1 MDKFLEKLNEE
12 AEALAKEYL
21 VADDID
27 KAEAILEE
35 VNIRLS
41 ILANAQSLKTSTLTA
56 DFTQQM
62 QEQAKNIDFSKIDFN
77 DLMKQF
83 GSMK

>member
-12 AEALAKEYL
+12 AEKLAKEYL

>member
-1 MDKFLEKLNEE
+1 MEEFLNKLNEE

-21 VADDID
+21 TEDNID
-27 KAEAILEE
+27 KAEIILEE
-35 VNIRLS
+35 VDIRLS

-62 QEQAKNIDFSKIDFN
+62 QEQAKNIDFSKLDLN
-77 DLMKQF
+77 DLMKQL
-83 GSMK
+83 GNMK

>member
-21 VADDID
+21 AADHTDE
-27 KAEAILEE
+27 AEVILEE
-35 VNIRLS
+35 VNVRLS

-62 QEQAKNIDFSKIDFN
+62 QEQAKNIDFSKLDLN
-77 DLMKQF
+77 DLMKQL
-83 GSMK
+83 GNLK

>member
-1 MDKFLEKLNEE
+1 MDKFLEKLNAE
-12 AEALAKEYL
+12 AEKLAKEYL
-21 VADDID
+21 TEDDID
-27 KAEAILEE
+27 KAEIILEE
-35 VNIRLS
+35 VDIRLS
-41 ILANAQSLKTSTLTA
+41 ILANAQALKTSTLTA

>member
-27 KAEAILEE
+27 KAEVILEE

-41 ILANAQSLKTSTLTA
+41 ILANAQSFKTSTLTA

-83 GSMK
+83 GSIK

>member
-27 KAEAILEE
+27 KAEVILEE

>member
-1 MDKFLEKLNEE
+1 MDKFLEKLNVE
-12 AEALAKEYL
+12 AEKLAKEYL
-21 VADDID
+21 TEDDID
-27 KAEAILEE
+27 KAEVILEE
-35 VNIRLS
+35 VDLRLS
-41 ILANAQSLKTSTLTA
+41 ILANAQALKTSTLTA

>member
-1 MDKFLEKLNEE
+1 VDKFLEKLNEE

-27 KAEAILEE
+27 KAEVILEE

-62 QEQAKNIDFSKIDFN
+62 QEQAKNIDFSKLDLN
-77 DLMKQF
+77 DLMKQL
-83 GSMK
+83 GNLK

>member
-1 MDKFLEKLNEE
+1 VDKFLEKLNEE

-21 VADDID
+21 VVDDID
-27 KAEAILEE
+27 KAEVILEE

-62 QEQAKNIDFSKIDFN
+62 QEQAKNIDFSKLDLN
-77 DLMKQF
+77 DLMKQL
-83 GSMK
+83 GNLK

>member
-21 VADDID
+21 VVDDID
-27 KAEAILEE
+27 KAEVILEE

-62 QEQAKNIDFSKIDFN
+62 QEQAKNIDFSKLDLN
-77 DLMKQF
+77 DLMKQL
-83 GSMK
+83 GNLK

>member
-1 MDKFLEKLNEE
+1 MEEFLNKLNEE

-21 VADDID
+21 TEDDID
-27 KAEAILEE
+27 KAEIILEE
-35 VNIRLS
+35 VDIRLS

-62 QEQAKNIDFSKIDFN
+62 QEQAKNIDFSKLDLN
-77 DLMKQF
+77 DLVKQF

>member
-1 MDKFLEKLNEE
+1 MDKFLEKLNIE

-21 VADDID
+21 TEDDID
-27 KAEAILEE
+27 KAEVILEE

-62 QEQAKNIDFSKIDFN
+62 QEQAKNIDFSKLDLN
-77 DLMKQF
+77 DLMKQL
-83 GSMK
+83 GNLK

>member
-12 AEALAKEYL
+12 AESLAKEYL

-27 KAEAILEE
+27 KAEVILEE

-41 ILANAQSLKTSTLTA
+41 ILANAQALKTSSITA

-62 QEQAKNIDFSKIDFN
+62 QEQAKNIDFSKLDLN
-77 DLMKQF
+77 DLMKQL
-83 GSMK
+83 GNLK

>member
-1 MDKFLEKLNEE
+1 VDKFLEKLNEE

-21 VADDID
+21 TEDDID
-27 KAEAILEE
+27 KAEVILEE

-41 ILANAQSLKTSTLTA
+41 ILANAQALKTSSITA
-56 DFTQQM
+56 DFTKQM
-62 QEQAKNIDFSKIDFN
+62 QEQSKNIDFSKIDFN

-83 GSMK
+83 GNLK

>member
-62 QEQAKNIDFSKIDFN
+62 QEQAKNIDFSKLDLN
-77 DLMKQF
+77 DLMKQL
-83 GSMK
+83 GNLK

>member
-27 KAEAILEE
+27 KAEVILEE

-62 QEQAKNIDFSKIDFN
+62 QEQAKNIDFSKLDLN
-77 DLMKQF
+77 DLMKQL
-83 GSMK
+83 GNLK

>member
-12 AEALAKEYL
+12 AESLAKEYL

-27 KAEAILEE
+27 KAEVILEE

-83 GSMK
+83 GSVK